1 MFLIKIKKKMKK
13 IIILL
18 SILMSVNCYTQ
29 TENQK
34 RMVVH
39 HRDSIAFY
47 FKGYL
52 DEHRKSLYP
61 SIPNVIISDTLSLA
75 IEHHNNY
82 LMNMMLED
90 GSGITLTH
98 SEPKISDNGKFTY
111 KGNDTLIDCF
121 AGRVRYYDTERYFTN
136 VGEVLQVVGSSSIL
150 TKSQKEVAKI
160 LLENWLTSEGHR
172 LSLEQYFYTHIGIN
186 ISYSKGWLFV
196 GVVSSALKSSIPLN
210 EFGRKE
216 FLHSG
221 GNIYEDV
228 IQSPLS
234 QTKKK
239 KWFKKN

>member
-29 TENQK
+29 TDNQK

-90 GSGITLTH
+90 GSGVILTH
-98 SEPKISDNGKFTY
+98 DEPKVVDEFYY
-111 KGNDTLIDCF
+111 KGNDTLIDCPV
-121 AGRVRYYDTERYFTN
+121 GRVRYYDTERYFTHI
-136 VGEVLQVVGSSSIL
+136 GEVLQITGLSSTL

-160 LLENWLTSEGHR
+160 LFENWLNSEGHR
-172 LSLEQYFYTHIGIN
+172 ITLEEYFYTHIGVN
-186 ISYSKGWLFV
+186 VSFNKGTLFT
-196 GVVSSALKSSIPLN
+196 GVVTSALRSSIPLN
-210 EFGRKE
+210 KFGRKE
-216 FLHSG
+216 FLHPG

-228 IQSPLS
+228 MKLPLNEK
-234 QTKKK
+234 KKK